1 MQKIILKTNPN
12 NSLGGMAKR
21 TRDQLIY
28 SERECA
34 NPTTE
39 IDIERVNIRLR
50 KLLFYILLDYEI
62 LGDAIKDKTK

>member
-1 MQKIILKTNPN
+1 
-12 NSLGGMAKR
+12 MAKR

>member
-1 MQKIILKTNPN
+1 
-12 NSLGGMAKR
+12 MAKR
-21 TRDQLIY
+21 TRDQLILIY